1 MTHPPRVCGV
11 CHGSFV
17 STRRDA
23 RTCSPMCR
31 QRRRRG
37 TYVVTDEDRAVMDRV
52 ALLVPI
58 PVPVLAPNELR
69 AHILATHRRGGER
82 GDE

>member
-1 MTHPPRVCGV
+1 MTQPPRECEV

-23 RTCSPMCR
+23 RTCSATCR

-37 TYVVTDEDRAVMDRV
+37 TYVVTEEDRAVMDRV
-52 ALLVPI
+52 ALRVPI
-58 PVPVLAPNELR
+58 PVPVLTPDEIR

-82 GDE
+82 GCE